1 MSEIT
6 NEERREV
13 AERLRDEA
21 QLWHEILP
29 GTYINSGET
38 SMFFQDIMH
47 FVGINGR
54 PEPEK
59 IYNRLADLIDPT
71 PITGETSDGYHTFNE
86 LYHHRAVL
94 FSVIVAAFPEKAWKA
109 KKHRDGT
116 MYDGMFIV
124 GIETPDGQA
133 TYHYD
138 ISPYWDMFRC
148 KEIEFA
154 PEWDGHTPAQA
165 IERIGKLA
173 ELIDHPTCRIIK
185 DVETPEHPWGT
196 CSRCSVLVDSR
207 HAISSATKYLPTR
220 FCPNCGA
227 EVVE

>member
-1 MSEIT
+1 MEIT

-13 AERLRDEA
+13 AENLRSMVDYDCRYKE
-21 QLWHEILP
+21 QFYELLI
-29 GTYINSGET
+29 ET
-38 SMFFQDIMH
+38 VMNDWDFRSFSDTA
-47 FVGINGR
+47 
-54 PEPEK
+54 E
-59 IYNRLADLIDPT
+59 RLADLIDPT

-124 GIETPDGQA
+124 GIETPDGHA

-173 ELIDHPTCRIIK
+173 ELIDRPTCKNAKIYK
-185 DVETPEHPWGT
+185 DVFE
-196 CSRCSVLVDSR
+196 CSECHCR
-207 HAISSATKYLPTR
+207 
-220 FCPNCGA
+220 